1 MSKRSRS
8 LAMTVFFEAQ
18 LLGVNEVPHRPV
30 VDLEAALG
38 KFGHKTAQSELSL
51 PDPLRQK
58 GVMLSSN
65 GLWLVTA
72 HLARRHAARRLEAP
86 NPIDHRAGHDAELG
100 RRPMPRQPAF
110 QNRRDGALTKVKG

>member
-1 MSKRSRS
+1 
-8 LAMTVFFEAQ
+8 MTVFFKAE

-38 KFGHKTAQSELSL
+38 KLGRQAAQSKLSF
-51 PDPLRQK
+51 PDPLHQK
-58 GVMLSSN
+58 GVVLSGN

-72 HLARRHAARRLEAP
+72 HLARHHAARFLKP
-86 NPIDHRAGHDAELG
+86 PHPIDHRAGRDAELG

-110 QNRRDGALTKVKG
+110 QNRRDGTLTKINR

>member
-1 MSKRSRS
+1 
-8 LAMTVFFEAQ
+8 MTVFFEAQ

-58 GVMLSSN
+58 GVMTASSC
-65 GLWLVTA
+65 
-72 HLARRHAARRLEAP
+72 RR
-86 NPIDHRAGHDAELG
+86 RAKDNNNAISS
-100 RRPMPRQPAF
+100 
-110 QNRRDGALTKVKG
+110 T

>member
-1 MSKRSRS
+1 
-8 LAMTVFFEAQ
+8 MTVFFEAQ

-100 RRPMPRQPAF
+100 RRPMPRLPAF
-110 QNRRDGALTKVKG
+110 QNRRDGTLTKVNR